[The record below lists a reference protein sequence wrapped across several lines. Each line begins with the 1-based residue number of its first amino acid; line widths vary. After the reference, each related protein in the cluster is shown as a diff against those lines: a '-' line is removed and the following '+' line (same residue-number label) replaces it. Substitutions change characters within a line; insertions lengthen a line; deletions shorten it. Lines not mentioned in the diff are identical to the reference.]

1 MGDVLIA
8 PSTMPITFWKI
19 ADVPWLDKDNT
30 FIHGRQSFIYKVPL
44 KADSHL
50 VCDLSLTKMEKKVG
64 RSGELIL
71 YTHVLTCAC
80 KGEPIVTAETVLIS
94 IGDPL

>member
-1 MGDVLIA
+1 MGDILVA

-19 ADVPWLDKDNT
+19 REVPWLDKEKT
-30 FIHGRQSFIYKVPL
+30 FIHGRQSFTYMAPL
-44 KADSHL
+44 KAGSHL
-50 VCDLSLTKMEKKVG
+50 DCELSLTKMEQKAG
-64 RSGELIL
+64 RSGDMSL